1 MAELAA
7 AAAMRRM
14 QTSEPENDAKA
25 QKNGAETD
33 GGSQKG
39 EDATAKIVGVNTAS
53 DDDDSVPTKS
63 DDTFTYV
70 LCVSR
75 GIDKEKVVNVI

>member
-1 MAELAA
+1 MSHTVMRETNKELKK
-7 AAAMRRM
+7 MGLVDQDNR
-14 QTSEPENDAKA
+14 TND
-25 QKNGAETD
+25 GAETD
-33 GGSQKG
+33 GGSRKG

-75 GIDKEKVVNVI
+75 GIDEEKVVNVI